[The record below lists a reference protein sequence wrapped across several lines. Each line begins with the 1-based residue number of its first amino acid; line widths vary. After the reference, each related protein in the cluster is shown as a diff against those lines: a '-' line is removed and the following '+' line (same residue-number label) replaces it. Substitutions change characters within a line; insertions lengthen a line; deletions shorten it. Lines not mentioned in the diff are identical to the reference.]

1 MEPHLNPWLLLVH
14 KEASMLL
21 TIRYWIDVEIVFP
34 EKIQECLYNS
44 LKINK
49 MLKENLT
56 KLSIETG
63 SDWVCLLP
71 YSLYKARNTPYTL
84 GLTFLRYYTEA
95 APMLHELQSDILAEC
110 DQYKFF

>member
-1 MEPHLNPWLLLVH
+1 MTIGEAGVTVLVH

-49 MLKENLT
+49 MLKPMFGIIYLN
-56 KLSIETG
+56 
-63 SDWVCLLP
+63 
-71 YSLYKARNTPYTL
+71 RNI
-84 GLTFLRYYTEA
+84 FA
-95 APMLHELQSDILAEC
+95 
-110 DQYKFF
+110 